1 MFVSFSFSF
10 AFSFPCRSSTLDGLE
25 GSGGAEE
32 AGRGGSNG
40 GMVESGKNFLL
51 DGRGGRAGTI
61 GEGTVACIQTDV
73 VRTAGLACFG
83 LQPQL

>member
-1 MFVSFSFSF
+1 MANRLLV
-10 AFSFPCRSSTLDGLE
+10 DI
-25 GSGGAEE
+25 
-32 AGRGGSNG
+32 G

-61 GEGTVACIQTDV
+61 GDEGTVACIQTEV

-83 LQPQL
+83 LQPQLQQTYKLRLAARNSKNYR